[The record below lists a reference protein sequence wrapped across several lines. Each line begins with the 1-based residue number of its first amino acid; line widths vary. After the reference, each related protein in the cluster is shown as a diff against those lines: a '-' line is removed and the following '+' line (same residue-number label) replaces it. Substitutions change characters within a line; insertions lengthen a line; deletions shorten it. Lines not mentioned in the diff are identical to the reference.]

1 MLNIYIYIYIYIYV
15 NLFPVIKSLPISL
28 VGKTFNHST
37 AVNKRLQCIVKKAL
51 FLFFSRCLLITSLV
65 TLRLEK

>member
-1 MLNIYIYIYIYIYV
+1 M
-15 NLFPVIKSLPISL
+15 NLFPVIKSLSISL

-51 FLFFSRCLLITSLV
+51 FLFFFKVSIDHLFGDFEAGKITDCFGKVQKMS
-65 TLRLEK
+65 